1 MPTLTSSSLR
11 FVSFLFV
18 LGGSLAA
25 AAEPPAAPAKP
36 QRAPA
41 AAPRP
46 APADSDDSETTVDPK
61 ALYDLGKQLFDEYAP
76 EEVKREYE
84 FPSPEQWDAFATRL
98 QQALQGGSLEE
109 LAAFE
114 PEVRR
119 ALAAFQTL
127 PDYADYTDWLAE
139 RLDLIET
146 ARTAVATKNPPT
158 PSPRNPANPTPPKEG
173 PTEPTPPSPAPSALT
188 LPYYDVWLERMRTR
202 PRPARADELVPLLK
216 VIFTAE
222 GLPAELAWLAEVE
235 SSLNPT
241 ARSPAG
247 ARGLFQLMP
256 ATARSMGL
264 SLLPFDERV
273 HPGKNAR
280 AAARLLHKLHDRFD
294 SWPLAL
300 AAYNAGEGKIAVAL
314 KKKDAATFS
323 DIAGALPAE
332 TQMYVPKVFATLTVR
347 ENVAPQLL
355 PAPVTPP
362 PAEKVSR
369 LPEASIPAPALVAN

>member
-1 MPTLTSSSLR
+1 M
-11 FVSFLFV
+11 F
-18 LGGSLAA
+18 
-25 AAEPPAAPAKP
+25 
-36 QRAPA
+36 
-41 AAPRP
+41 
-46 APADSDDSETTVDPK
+46 DD
-61 ALYDLGKQLFDEYAP
+61 YAP
-76 EEVKREYE
+76 EEVKRDYE
-84 FPSPEQWDAFATRL
+84 FPSHEQWDSFAARL

-127 PDYADYTDWLAE
+127 PDYTDYADWLAE

-146 ARTAVATKNPPT
+146 ARTAVNLQQPP
-158 PSPRNPANPTPPKEG
+158 
-173 PTEPTPPSPAPSALT
+173 PPSSRPATPEGEPREHTVIPAPIS
-188 LPYYDVWLERMRTR
+188 LPYYDVWLERLRNR
-202 PRPARADELVPLLK
+202 AQPARAAELVPLLK
-216 VIFTAE
+216 VIFSSE

-256 ATARSMGL
+256 ATARSLGL

-300 AAYNAGEGKIAVAL
+300 AAYNAGETKIALAL
-314 KKKDAATFS
+314 KKKDAVTFS
-323 DIAGALPAE
+323 DIAAALPAE
-332 TQMYVPKVFATLTVR
+332 TQMYVPKVFATLTIR
-347 ENVAPQLL
+347 ENVTPQNL
-355 PAPVTPP
+355 PP
-362 PAEKVSR
+362 PSTAQKMTQHTQK
-369 LPEASIPAPALVAN
+369 PAAAVVAD

>member
-1 MPTLTSSSLR
+1 MISRLRLLLCFVLLGWTTTGRAQTPSGPKSQHSPASSAPSSSE
-11 FVSFLFV
+11 
-18 LGGSLAA
+18 AA
-25 AAEPPAAPAKP
+25 A
-36 QRAPA
+36 
-41 AAPRP
+41 
-46 APADSDDSETTVDPK
+46 DSNVDPK

-76 EEVKREYE
+76 EEVKRDYD
-84 FPSPEQWDAFATRL
+84 FPSHEQWDVFAARL

-119 ALAAFQTL
+119 ALAVFQTL
-127 PDYADYTDWLAE
+127 PDYSDYADWLAE

-146 ARTAVATKNPPT
+146 ARTAVNTKKTPRPPA
-158 PSPRNPANPTPPKEG
+158 PPRPNAPTV
-173 PTEPTPPSPAPSALT
+173 EPTPAPSPTAT
-188 LPYYDVWLERMRTR
+188 DVPYYDVWLERMRTR
-202 PRPARADELVPLLK
+202 PRPARANELVPLLK
-216 VIFTAE
+216 VIFSAE

-300 AAYNAGEGKIAVAL
+300 AAYNAGEGKIAAAL
-314 KKKDAATFS
+314 KKKESATFS
-323 DIAGALPAE
+323 DIAESLPAE
-332 TQMYVPKVFATLTVR
+332 TRMYVPKVFATLTVR
-347 ENVAPQLL
+347 ENVPLDGLSAPSS
-355 PAPVTPP
+355 APTIP
-362 PAEKVSR
+362 KVSHS
-369 LPEASIPAPALVAN
+369 AAVPAPAVVTD

>member
-1 MPTLTSSSLR
+1 MPTLTSSPLRLAFSL
-11 FVSFLFV
+11 LF
-18 LGGSLAA
+18 LGGSLSVWAQQA
-25 AAEPPAAPAKP
+25 PSSTPAKP

-41 AAPRP
+41 TPPRP
-46 APADSDDSETTVDPK
+46 APADSDDATSTVDPK
-61 ALYDLGKQLFDEYAP
+61 ALLDLGKQLFDEYAP

-84 FPSPEQWDAFATRL
+84 FPSHEQWEAFAARL

-127 PDYADYTDWLAE
+127 PDYADYADWLAE

-146 ARTAVATKNPPT
+146 ARTAVATKTPPS
-158 PSPRNPANPTPPKEG
+158 PSPRPTPTPTPPKG
-173 PTEPTPPSPAPSALT
+173 NPTEPTPPVPTPAAPA
-188 LPYYDVWLERMRTR
+188 LPYYDLWLERLRTR

-216 VIFTAE
+216 VIFAAE

-280 AAARLLHKLHDRFD
+280 AAARLLRKLHDRFE

-314 KKKDAATFS
+314 KKKDATTFS
-323 DIAGALPAE
+323 DIAESLPAE
-332 TQMYVPKVFATLTVR
+332 TRMYVPKVFATLTVR
-347 ENVAPQLL
+347 ENVTPQLL
-355 PAPVTPP
+355 RAPTTPP
-362 PAEKVSR
+362 PAQKVSQ
-369 LPEASIPAPALVAN
+369 LPKSSAPALVTN